1 MVNNSPVIS
10 KSEEK
15 MASVNSSSA
24 EEFRQLIEIEVLK
37 LIGDLFKK
45 RRTPK
50 KKIQEIARRSLELIK
65 PGMSLD
71 QLYQNMVQLDDY
83 HPELSPVVFKL
94 MKEYEQKYEKRAIE
108 QVSNLVRSGKYDQ
121 AQELVKKVL
130 EFKIQDSKEDGL

>member
-130 EFKIQDSKEDGL
+130 EFKIQDSKEDSL